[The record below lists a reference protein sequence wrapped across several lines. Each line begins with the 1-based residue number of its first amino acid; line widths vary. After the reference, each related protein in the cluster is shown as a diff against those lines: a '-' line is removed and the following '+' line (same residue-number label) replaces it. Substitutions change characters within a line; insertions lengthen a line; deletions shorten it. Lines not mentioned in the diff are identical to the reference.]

1 VKDALEHLSDESL
14 IDALEGAPGGPAA
27 RHLAGCAACTA
38 RLAEA
43 REGLALARGVEIPEP
58 PALYWQSFPRQVAA
72 RLAATGPS
80 GRPWH
85 GWLWPALATA
95 VALVAAVLFV
105 PRPVPEPSPSP
116 PRTLAAWSALPPDE
130 QDPAL
135 RALQGLGPDLDDPA
149 LECGGVAECIADLSD
164 EESQDLVQLLRPGVK
179 DSSL

>member
-1 VKDALEHLSDESL
+1 VKDALDHLSDESL
-14 IDALEGAPGGPAA
+14 MDALDGAPGGAAA
-27 RHLAGCAACTA
+27 RHLASCAACAA

-43 REGLALARGVEIPEP
+43 RQGLALTRGAFVPEP

-72 RLAATGPS
+72 RLEAAGPS
-80 GRPWH
+80 GRPWR

-95 VALVAAVLFV
+95 TALVAAVLFV

-116 PRTLAAWSALPPDE
+116 PRTLAAWSALPPAD

-135 RALQGLGPDLDDPA
+135 PALQALGPDLDPA
-149 LECGGVAECIADLSD
+149 LECGGVAECVTELSD